1 MDNFSRSPHICDA
14 LAFDCRQSSIRWL
27 SETVASQPT
36 ASTKV
41 AAWNAGD
48 CPGPNVVEG
57 EFITGA
63 DKRGPF

>member
-1 MDNFSRSPHICDA
+1 MT
-14 LAFDCRQSSIRWL
+14 LAFDCRQSSICWL
-27 SETVASQPT
+27 SEMVASQPT